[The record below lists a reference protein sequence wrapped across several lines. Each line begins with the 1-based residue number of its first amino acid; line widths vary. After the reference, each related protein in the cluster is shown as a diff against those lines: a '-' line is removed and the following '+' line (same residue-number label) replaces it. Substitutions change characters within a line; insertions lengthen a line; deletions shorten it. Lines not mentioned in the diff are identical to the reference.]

1 MTVGGILAEAGR
13 LYVRFFWRG
22 LFLGVAIFLVLTIPA
37 AIVDVQHD
45 TTWTILLASS
55 LVTIFTSYGDFLL
68 EGALVVDAR
77 QHAEIG
83 SLPSLRALVWQTRPY
98 LFSLLAATLIYS
110 VCIAVGLL
118 LLVVPGLLVLVRW
131 SVIVPV
137 IVIERRGMRD
147 SFRRSNE
154 LVRGHSWTVLWTLL
168 IIFAVSGLLETGF
181 DNLLYPLPEFFASWL
196 GHLFVSALT
205 APFAAHTLAVIYYR
219 VVDSRHPRSS

>member
-13 LYVRFFWRG
+13 LYIRFFWRG
-22 LFLGVAIFLVLTIPA
+22 LFLGVAVFLVLTIPA

-83 SLPSLRALVWQTRPY
+83 SLPSLRALVRQTRPY
-98 LFSLLAATLIYS
+98 LFSLLGATLIYS

-196 GHLFVSALT
+196 GHLFVSAFT

>member
-1 MTVGGILAEAGR
+1 LRSLAR
-13 LYVRFFWRG
+13 
-22 LFLGVAIFLVLTIPA
+22 
-37 AIVDVQHD
+37 
-45 TTWTILLASS
+45 
-55 LVTIFTSYGDFLL
+55 
-68 EGALVVDAR
+68 
-77 QHAEIG
+77 
-83 SLPSLRALVWQTRPY
+83 QTRPY
-98 LFSLLAATLIYS
+98 LFSLLGATLIYS